1 MAALEQQ
8 VSFLQSNHG
17 TNAGTAQ
24 KATQSSTLHLQM
36 AQPTLKTPI
45 TAIILPSLMNE
56 PDARLKGT
64 EKLLDH
70 LEEKLLS
77 QTKIQPDTPMLS
89 GLPQLALSPLTVNL
103 TVS

>member
-1 MAALEQQ
+1 MGLMLGLLRRQPNLAP
-8 VSFLQSNHG
+8 
-17 TNAGTAQ
+17 
-24 KATQSSTLHLQM
+24 LHLQM

-64 EKLLDH
+64 DKLLDH
-70 LEEKLLS
+70 LEEELLP

-89 GLPQLALSPLTVNL
+89 GLPELALSPLTVNL